1 MSILYPVAGSAD
13 EALQAPRGVAA
24 REREARDVAGGPV
37 NFAAEAV
44 GPAFV
49 TQEALADAFKAAVAQ
64 PWCAMRP
71 VSKEAKAKG
80 PAKPVNADG
89 RRWAEPPSP
98 ETVLWRL
105 SISYWRIES
114 AERTPDDHA
123 RRLRRDPDARELDAR
138 ALRALA
144 RQPLRAVKP
153 QQPLDVGLFEVRR
166 PEAPHDLM
174 PDE

>member
-24 REREARDVAGGPV
+24 REREARDVASGPV
-37 NFAAEAV
+37 IFFTEAV

-49 TQEALADAFKAAVAQ
+49 TRDALAEAFQAAVAQ

-80 PAKPVNADG
+80 PVKPVNADG
-89 RRWAEPPSP
+89 RRWADPASP
-98 ETVLWRL
+98 EPALWRL

-114 AERTPDDHA
+114 AEAPPPDHA
-123 RRLRRDPDARELDAR
+123 RKLRRDPDARELDA
-138 ALRALA
+138 
-144 RQPLRAVKP
+144 
-153 QQPLDVGLFEVRR
+153 
-166 PEAPHDLM
+166 
-174 PDE
+174 